1 METKHQDSVEYYK
14 YLEAETNKQIHS
26 LTNCR
31 NFTLAFGRALELHL
45 KQVKVHKRL
54 TTRWLKRLDLPNKD
68 EIAAISVTLVDCEDQ
83 LDMLDETVYLIS
95 KEQHH
100 NLQQLK
106 TVTQSS
112 KELLAVL
119 QQEVK
124 DIHNNKLMTLEE
136 DLLELKKLFET

>member
-45 KQVKVHKRL
+45 KKVKVHKRL